1 MIGVADHRATSHG
14 ATPRCLNG
22 PARRAF
28 ALARPADRRA
38 TSMSARR
45 RCHPN
50 TISGM
55 HALAM
60 RRRPSPCTRLGC
72 LAAGALVAIV
82 VASALAAEPP
92 ELPPAAARGLEVYRS
107 TCMRCHESDPMRD
120 RPGSAARID
129 GGVQT
134 AIEVIPSMRGL
145 RDRLTAQQVADV
157 QAWLDFVVL
166 LPGAVRPATGWYVDP
181 EAPGRALFH
190 EVGGGQAALVAVH
203 HAPDGRPEW
212 RQLAARYTGARVSV
226 KDTLAQP
233 RNGQDLVGPWQPAQ
247 PDPAPLAAAAGYA
260 ETDRLALGLP
270 RSQLRYVRHGFA
282 AGATPLPPNPG
293 FPQAGLWWNR
303 DEPGR
308 GFALEVQGDCLL
320 LVAYFFDEAGRA
332 TWLATSGAMASAN
345 RYAGRWE
352 RPIGGPT
359 LEASL
364 RKFAPTNADA
374 GPVAIDFETPRRGT
388 ITLPDGRLL
397 PIERLH

>member
-1 MIGVADHRATSHG
+1 
-14 ATPRCLNG
+14 
-22 PARRAF
+22 
-28 ALARPADRRA
+28 
-38 TSMSARR
+38 
-45 RCHPN
+45 
-50 TISGM
+50 
-55 HALAM
+55 M
-60 RRRPSPCTRLGC
+60 RRRPFPCSRLGRF
-72 LAAGALVAIV
+72 AACLVAIV
-82 VASALAAEPP
+82 AGSALAAEPP

-157 QAWLDFVVL
+157 QAWLDHVVL

-190 EVGGGQAALVAVH
+190 EIGGGQATLVAVH

-212 RQLAARYTGARVSV
+212 RRLAARYTGARVGV

-233 RNGQDLVGPWQPAQ
+233 RNGQGLVGAWRPAQ
-247 PDPAPLAAAAGYA
+247 PDPAPLPASAGYA
-260 ETDRLALGLP
+260 ESDRVALGLP

-308 GFALEVQGDCLL
+308 GFALEVQGDRLL
-320 LVAYFFDEAGRA
+320 LVAYFFDEAGHA
-332 TWLATSGAMASAN
+332 TWLATSGTMASAN
-345 RYAGRWE
+345 RYVGAGSARSVA
-352 RPIGGPT
+352 RPSRPRC
-359 LEASL
+359 ASS
-364 RKFAPTNADA
+364 RRRAQTPARSRSTSRPAPRHDRAARRSVAADRA
-374 GPVAIDFETPRRGT
+374 PALVVR
-388 ITLPDGRLL
+388 
-397 PIERLH
+397 